1 MLYKMISICYV
12 QSCGKDPTSDV
23 RSSPRKST
31 LISQLL
37 QAMSLVTL
45 VAVVAP
51 FFCYALAAPKGEENI
66 DGSIRFGIGIGI
78 IGIIRIIGIIGNF
91 GK

>member
-1 MLYKMISICYV
+1 MICLEDVCYKTISICYV
-12 QSCGKDPTSDV
+12 QSWGKDPTSDV

-37 QAMSLVTL
+37 QAMSLVTV

-51 FFCYALAAPKGEENI
+51 FFCYAWLPQKVKKISMDQFVLVLG
-66 DGSIRFGIGIGI
+66 
-78 IGIIRIIGIIGNF
+78 
-91 GK
+91 